1 MQGLPT
7 IYGGLSRGIESG
19 FSMGNMIDRTKMAKE
34 SLTADIEDRKQTQ
47 LLRSQQ
53 LALQKMQEE
62 RLKQNA
68 DWTKM
73 AANVSTFMSNIKD
86 LDPNAKS
93 QAIKMFQASIPENY
107 PTIKQTLGSID
118 VANQEQFKVEQKAMN
133 DFNKEIASKNNYTP
147 QALLGFAA
155 NNSTTKAGM
164 LAAQL
169 AKTVGSQD
177 KLSGDM
183 QAYTKYLQQ
192 GGKLNI
198 LQFLQQ
204 KTPPKAENYDKNLY
218 IAAQAAGVSPEKV
231 KSGKLTQKEATA
243 IAKTYS
249 EKFGTQSL
257 IELLMKSGVTPQQAG
272 QAGVLKFND
281 KGEQIQ

>member
-1 MQGLPT
+1 
-7 IYGGLSRGIESG
+7 
-19 FSMGNMIDRTKMAKE
+19 
-34 SLTADIEDRKQTQ
+34 
-47 LLRSQQ
+47 
-53 LALQKMQEE
+53 
-62 RLKQNA
+62 
-68 DWTKM
+68 
-73 AANVSTFMSNIKD
+73 
-86 LDPNAKS
+86 
-93 QAIKMFQASIPENY
+93 
-107 PTIKQTLGSID
+107 
-118 VANQEQFKVEQKAMN
+118 MN

-183 QAYTKYLQQ
+183 QAYTRYLQQ

-281 KGEQIQ
+281 KGEQIK